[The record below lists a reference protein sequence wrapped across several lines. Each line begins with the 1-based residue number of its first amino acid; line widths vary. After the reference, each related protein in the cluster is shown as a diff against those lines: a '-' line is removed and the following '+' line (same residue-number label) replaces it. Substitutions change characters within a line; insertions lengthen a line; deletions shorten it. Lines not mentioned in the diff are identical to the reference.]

1 MKSKSLKAIQTLVK
15 IGRIISKIIFIF
27 CIVGAAGCVLGILSL
42 ALIPGDFR
50 VGEMTLRELIETKS
64 GVTFGTMYTSMAAGI
79 VPCAGEAVLAK
90 LAERCLK
97 RELDA
102 GTPFTFAGA
111 KDLITLGIC
120 AVCITVG
127 TAITA
132 GIVTGIMKNFF
143 EQLLRAVPVLYRP
156 GLALLLDNRFFRDI
170 ICLEHQFLESG
181 HGKEQSFQIPYLSE
195 RRTAGST
202 CKNIRLC
209 SIHV

>member
-27 CIVGAAGCVLGILSL
+27 SIVGAAGCVLGIISL
-42 ALIPGDFR
+42 ALVPGDFR

-64 GVTFGTMYTSMAAGI
+64 GVSFGTMYTSMAAGI

-143 EQLLRAVPVLYRP
+143 ENVEELEINGFQSAWTGVLLIVG
-156 GLALLLDNRFFRDI
+156 GLL
-170 ICLEHQFLESG
+170 CG
-181 HGKEQSFQIPYLSE
+181 HGAEASE
-195 RRTAGST
+195 RPTEPEGPALEEQKDPEGNGT
-202 CKNIRLC
+202 FLC
-209 SIHV
+209 